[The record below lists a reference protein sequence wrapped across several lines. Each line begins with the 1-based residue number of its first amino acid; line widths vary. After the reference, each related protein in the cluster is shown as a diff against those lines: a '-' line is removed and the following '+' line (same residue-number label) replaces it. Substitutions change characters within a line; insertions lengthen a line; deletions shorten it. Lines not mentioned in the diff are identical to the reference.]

1 MKKRIGLSIILL
13 SCLFL
18 GACQQMDKAIKG
30 EDYVASSQAKKE
42 QEKLLQAD
50 SNSFPQLNKK
60 VGKNEA
66 EVIMHTSKG
75 DVTIKLFPKYAP
87 LASEN
92 FLTHAK
98 NNYYNGLSFHRVISD
113 FMIQGGDP
121 KGDGTGGESIWHD
134 KDSSKDSGK
143 GFVNEVS
150 PYLYNIRG
158 ALAMANAG
166 ANTNGSQFFINQNS
180 KDQSQSISENAYPKA
195 IIKAYKSGG
204 NPSLDGDYTVFG
216 QVIDGMSVVD
226 DIAKTP
232 VDDNDK
238 PTENVTIIS
247 IDIIKDYSFK

>member
-1 MKKRIGLSIILL
+1 
-13 SCLFL
+13 
-18 GACQQMDKAIKG
+18 
-30 EDYVASSQAKKE
+30 
-42 QEKLLQAD
+42 
-50 SNSFPQLNKK
+50 
-60 VGKNEA
+60 
-66 EVIMHTSKG
+66 
-75 DVTIKLFPKYAP
+75 
-87 LASEN
+87 
-92 FLTHAK
+92 
-98 NNYYNGLSFHRVISD
+98 
-113 FMIQGGDP
+113 MIQGGDP

-204 NPSLDGDYTVFG
+204 NPSLDEDYTVFG
-216 QVIDGMSVVD
+216 QVINGMSVVD

-238 PTENVTIIS
+238 PTENITIIS